1 MKSMLLWAESL
12 HQKVKENIQKAQT
25 KQKKIYDARHKQPT
39 FQVGDKV
46 WWYNSRKQTRQ
57 GGKLEFNWD
66 GPYELTEQT
75 TRGTYKLK
83 NKSGMILRQAVS
95 SINLKAFNKVKYLIK

>member
-1 MKSMLLWAESL
+1 MKSMLLRAESL
-12 HQKVKENIQKAQT
+12 YQKVKENIQKAQT

-66 GPYELTEQT
+66 GSYEITEQT

-83 NKSGMILRQAVS
+83 KAVS

>member
-46 WWYNSRKQTRQ
+46 WRYNSRKQRDKEESSSST
-57 GGKLEFNWD
+57 
-66 GPYELTEQT
+66 
-75 TRGTYKLK
+75 
-83 NKSGMILRQAVS
+83 GMVHMRSLS
-95 SINLKAFNKVKYLIK
+95 KPPGEHINLRINRE